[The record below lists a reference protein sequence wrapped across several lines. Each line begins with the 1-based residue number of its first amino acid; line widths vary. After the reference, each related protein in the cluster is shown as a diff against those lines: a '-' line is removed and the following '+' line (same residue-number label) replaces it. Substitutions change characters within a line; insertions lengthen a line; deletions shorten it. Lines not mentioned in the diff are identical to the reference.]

1 MRIGST
7 LSGVDLTAQFNLLQS
22 YNQLN
27 LSSERLSTMK
37 RVNRASDDPAALIAI
52 ENMRAELT
60 AINAATD
67 NAARAGGVISTA
79 DSAMAQIS
87 DLLNTVRGNT
97 VAAASSGRSDAEVAA
112 LQMETDA
119 ALAAIDRIGRTT
131 SFGGEKLLDG
141 GEKTFVFSPDV
152 TDTATVTMPKVST
165 SALGGLSGVLSDLGS
180 GGSANL
186 VDGDL
191 TTAASI
197 IKEASSQVLNA
208 RANLGAFDKYTV
220 QASIGVLNGME
231 VNLSSAFSQLH
242 DTDVAK
248 ESSQLIRAQILVEAG
263 ISTLMLTGQSRNQ
276 IGSILGGR

>member
-7 LSGVDLTAQFNLLQS
+7 LSGVDLTAQHNLLQS

-27 LSSERLSTMK
+27 LSAVRLSTMQ
-37 RVNRASDDPAALIAI
+37 RVNKASDDPAALIAI
-52 ENMRAELT
+52 EEMRAELT

-87 DLLNTVRGNT
+87 DLLNTVRGNV

-119 ALAAIDRIGRTT
+119 ALAAIDRIGNTT
-131 SFGGEKLLDG
+131 SFGSEKLLEG

-197 IKEASSQVLNA
+197 IEEAGSQIVNS
-208 RANLGAFDKYTV
+208 RASLGAFDKYTV
-220 QASIGVLNGME
+220 QASIGMLNGME
-231 VNLSSAFSQLH
+231 QNISSAFSQLH

-263 ISTLMLTGQSRNQ
+263 ISALMLTGQSRNQ

>member
-7 LSGVDLTAQFNLLQS
+7 LSGVDLTPQHNLLQS

-27 LSSERLSTMK
+27 LSSVRLSTMK
-37 RVNRASDDPAALIAI
+37 RINSASDDPAALIAV

-87 DLLNTVRGNT
+87 NLLNTVRGN
-97 VAAASSGRSDAEVAA
+97 VVSAASSGRSDAEVAA

-119 ALAAIDRIGRTT
+119 ALAAIDRIGSTT

-141 GEKTFVFSPDV
+141 SEMTFVFSPDV
-152 TDTATVTMPKVST
+152 ADTSTVTMPNVST

-180 GGSANL
+180 GGSASL
-186 VDGDL
+186 TDGDL
-191 TTAASI
+191 TTAMSI
-197 IKEASSQVLNA
+197 LEEAGSQVLNS
-208 RANLGAFDKYTV
+208 RASLGAFDKYTV
-220 QASIGVLNGME
+220 QSSVRVLDGME

-263 ISTLMLTGQSRNQ
+263 ISALMLTGQSRSQ
-276 IGSILGGR
+276 IGGILGGR